1 MKNDNDLLA
10 LKLKLDALRMVR
22 PNNPAQHREQVKQI
36 IQTGALIELL
46 ETVHTHGV
54 SLVH

>member
-10 LKLKLDALRMVR
+10 LKLKLDALRMRR

-36 IQTGALIELL
+36 IRIGALIALL
-46 ETVHTHGV
+46 ENGHAHGV
-54 SLVH
+54 SLVY